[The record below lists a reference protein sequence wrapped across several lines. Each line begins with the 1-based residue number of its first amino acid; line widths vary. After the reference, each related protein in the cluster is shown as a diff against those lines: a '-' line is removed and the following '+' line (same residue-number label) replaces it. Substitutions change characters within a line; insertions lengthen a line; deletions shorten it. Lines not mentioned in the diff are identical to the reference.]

1 MAVADHG
8 APWTRGGPRFGPADH
23 GYAGD
28 VKPVATL
35 AAAAVVTAAG
45 IRVARSRHRR
55 FLHPDGRTYTG
66 RLDVWGL
73 GAPAGADL
81 IDRPARYPVTIR
93 VSKGAGTR
101 PGRAD
106 VLGVAV
112 RVHGPV
118 AGQKRDLL
126 LSTAGRGRWT
136 RHLPVPRRTF
146 DTFYGAILA
155 YRTGSGRS
163 VYLSGR
169 PDPDGLP
176 WGRTLESVTT
186 AASADGAKLLLEA
199 DGRPFG
205 RVTFGEV
212 LPAGRDAALAFDPV
226 RHTTADLH
234 PTGLIHGSRAF
245 AYRIGQRWRG
255 ARPADTDPGR
265 VARTVTR
272 R

>member
-1 MAVADHG
+1 LPHAAIIAHDRH
-8 APWTRGGPRFGPADH
+8 RFGFTRRPA
-23 GYAGD
+23 GYAD
-28 VKPVATL
+28 VVKPAAALT
-35 AAAAVVTAAG
+35 AAAVVTAVG
-45 IRVARSRHRR
+45 IRVVRSRHRR
-55 FLHPDGRTYTG
+55 FLHPDGRSYDG

-73 GAPAGADL
+73 DEPVGAEL
-81 IDRPARYPVTIR
+81 VDRPAQYPATIR
-93 VSKGAGTR
+93 ISKGAGTA

-112 RVHGPV
+112 RVLGPV

-126 LSTAGRGRWT
+126 LSTAGTGRWP
-136 RHLPVPRRTF
+136 RHVPAPRRSF
-146 DTFYGAILA
+146 DTWYGSILA
-155 YRTGSGRS
+155 YRTGTRRR

-186 AASADGAKLLLEA
+186 AASADGARLLLEA
-199 DGRPFG
+199 DGRAFG
-205 RVTFGEV
+205 RVTFGDV
-212 LPAGRDAALAFDPV
+212 LPPETDAALAFDPV

-255 ARPADTDPGR
+255 ARPADGDPGR
-265 VARTVTR
+265 VARTVTHR
-272 R
+272 